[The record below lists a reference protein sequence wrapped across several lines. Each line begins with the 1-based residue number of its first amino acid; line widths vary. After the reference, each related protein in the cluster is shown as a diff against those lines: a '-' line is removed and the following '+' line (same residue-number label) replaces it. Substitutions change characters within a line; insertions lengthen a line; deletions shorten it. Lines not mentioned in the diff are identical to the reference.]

1 MAKAKAVVELT
12 KAEIIGALTE
22 AARKHI
28 EAEKG
33 RISGG
38 GSEVRFQIDG
48 DEDCDGDVSGAS
60 VEFQWTGH

>member
-12 KAEIIGALTE
+12 KAEIIGAITE

-33 RISGG
+33 RVSGG
-38 GSEVRFQIDG
+38 GSEVRFALG
-48 DEDCDGDVSGAS
+48 SNENCDGDVIGAT

>member
-1 MAKAKAVVELT
+1 MAKAKAVVELA
-12 KAEIIGALTE
+12 KAEITGAIID

-33 RISGG
+33 RVSGG
-38 GSEVRFQIDG
+38 GATVNFILDSNEN
-48 DEDCDGDVSGAS
+48 CDGDVIGAT